1 MFSVF
6 DSKPGL
12 KVGLSSVRR
21 NMRFC
26 VRHVT
31 RIPFLC
37 HLPAHFRCFSQKSR
51 KDVLPKTPNVTS
63 RIIETNFG

>member
-31 RIPFLC
+31 
-37 HLPAHFRCFSQKSR
+37 
-51 KDVLPKTPNVTS
+51 
-63 RIIETNFG
+63 